1 MLVLTRKVGERVII
15 GDGIAVTV
23 VEVDRGKV
31 KLGIEA
37 PKSVPIMRAE
47 LSPFVVGRV
56 EQRAEA
62 CAPRTEG
69 GAE

>member
-15 GDGIAVTV
+15 GADIAITV
-23 VEVDRGKV
+23 VEMGGGRV

-37 PKSVPIMRAE
+37 PKSVPIIRAE